1 MPRWLHKR
9 GLVWHYRFNAGGRDW
24 SGSTEATDLPTAKLV
39 LEEARRQAILM
50 GIGKGQAPTL
60 GAVIKMWTKAK
71 GALSSEAHQDNAA
84 KATKHLTKMLKVP
97 LDRITT
103 SMVQVWASEFTKT
116 HAPTTANLVISY
128 LKLWMRWA
136 LADKLIREVP
146 CELKFLKVQER
157 RRPVVTD
164 WRAFLDLVARKPQNP
179 QIRPAVAVVMLLGL
193 RVGELV
199 QARWEWIEGDVFVV
213 GGRTKSKRIRCVP
226 IPSALMAE
234 IHAYAGPE
242 LPRLG
247 LMFPGRAGKPHLVGW
262 LDKTVRKGGM
272 GVHRLRATFATLHLR
287 AKTNPKDV
295 QAMLG
300 HANIAT
306 TMKYS
311 EPSQEEQAKR
321 QEELWA

>member
-1 MPRWLHKR
+1 MPRWLTKR
-9 GLVWHYRFNAGGRDW
+9 GLVWHYRFSAGGRDY
-24 SGSTEATDLPTAKLV
+24 SGSTGATDLPTAKLV

-60 GAVIKMWTKAK
+60 GEVIKMWTKAK
-71 GALSSEAHQDNAA
+71 GALASEAHRDNAA
-84 KATKHLTKMLKVP
+84 KATRHLQKLLKVP

-103 SMVQVWASEFTKT
+103 SMVQEWASGFTQT

-136 LADKLIREVP
+136 LADKLIREMP
-146 CELKFLKVQER
+146 CTLKFLPVQEK

-164 WRAFLDLVARKPQNP
+164 WRAFLNQVADKKRYP
-179 QIRPAVAVVMLLGL
+179 QIRPALAMMMLLGL
-193 RVGELV
+193 RIGELR
-199 QARWEWIEGDVFVV
+199 QARWEWIEGDTFIV
-213 GGRTKSKRIRCVP
+213 GGRTKSKRVRRIP
-226 IPSALMAE
+226 IPSALMHE
-234 IHAYAGPE
+234 LNAYAGAE

-247 LMFPGRAGKPHLVGW
+247 LIFPGKGGKPHPEGW
-262 LDKTVRKGGM
+262 LYRTVCRGGM
-272 GVHRLRATFATLHLR
+272 GPHRLRATFATLHLR
-287 AKTNPKDV
+287 AKANPKDV

-300 HANIAT
+300 HANIST

>member
-9 GLVWHYRFNAGGRDW
+9 GSVWHYRFNAGGRDY
-24 SGSTEATDLPTAKLV
+24 SGSTEATDLATAKLV
-39 LEEARRQAILM
+39 LEEARSQAILL
-50 GIGKGQAPTL
+50 GIGKGKAPTL
-60 GAVIKMWTKAK
+60 GEVIKMWTRAK
-71 GALSSEAHQDNAA
+71 GSLSSEAHQDNAA
-84 KATKHLTKMLKVP
+84 KATKHLTKLLKVP
-97 LDRITT
+97 LDHITT
-103 SMVQVWASEFTKT
+103 SMVQEWSAGFTKT

-136 LADKLIREVP
+136 LADKLIREMP
-146 CELKFLKVQER
+146 CELKFLKVQEK

-164 WRAFLDLVARKPQNP
+164 WRAFLDQVASPGRYP
-179 QIRPAVAVVMLLGL
+179 QIRPAIAMMMLLGL
-193 RVGELV
+193 RIGELR
-199 QARWEWIEGDVFVV
+199 QARWEWVEGETFVV
-213 GGRTKSKRIRCVP
+213 GGRTKSKRVRLIP
-226 IPSALMAE
+226 IPSALLAE
-234 IHAYAGPE
+234 LHAYAGAE
-242 LPRLG
+242 LPHLG
-247 LMFPGRAGKPHLVGW
+247 LMFPGDGGKPHSEGW
-262 LDKTVRKGGM
+262 LYRTVKRGGV